1 MSMETEPAPA
11 ATTSSLPDFAAMTED
26 EQIAYA
32 MQMSLQQA
40 QSDRAQ
46 EVTAIVQG
54 EAESEDYEMIRDPA
68 FLLYVLENLPGV
80 DPQSETV
87 RNALGELTQG
97 DAGKKSAEKDK
108 GTQDKDKSSG
118 DK

>member
-1 MSMETEPAPA
+1 MGWWRILC
-11 ATTSSLPDFAAMTED
+11 LPLSCA
-26 EQIAYA
+26 
-32 MQMSLQQA
+32 LQPIEA
-40 QSDRAQ
+40 S
-46 EVTAIVQG
+46 VTAVVQD

-97 DAGKKSAEKDK
+97 DTAKKDK
-108 GTQDKDKSSG
+108 DGQNKDK
-118 DK
+118 

>member
-1 MSMETEPAPA
+1 M
-11 ATTSSLPDFAAMTED
+11 
-26 EQIAYA
+26 
-32 MQMSLQQA
+32 
-40 QSDRAQ
+40 
-46 EVTAIVQG
+46 TAIVQD

-97 DAGKKSAEKDK
+97 DTAKKDK
-108 GTQDKDKSSG
+108 GAQDKGKSSK
-118 DK
+118 DKQ